1 MYDLI
6 EAIIDHVWNTGTNYN
21 TTEQQIIY
29 TTACFLIVIFS
40 IVLIDLVY
48 RLINSILRKGGK

>member
-6 EAIIDHVWNTGTNYN
+6 DNIINHVWNTSTNVN
-21 TTEQQIIY
+21 STPQQIIM
-29 TTACFLIVIFS
+29 TCACFLIVIFS
-40 IVLIDLVY
+40 IILIDLVY